1 MTLDQLKISFPK
13 LLSKLPEDMTQLRYI
28 LIIDENFND
37 VDSDEFDAMDPEDY
51 NYMIYLT
58 ELLQETIGEE
68 ILTSLSSKYQAHE
81 AFSDFYASQEDFYG
95 VMTAENPEGI
105 ARVILTE
112 IEHSL

>member
-1 MTLDQLKISFPK
+1 MTIDQLKTSFPK
-13 LLSKLPEDMTQLRYI
+13 LLNKLPEDMTQLRYI

-58 ELLQETIGEE
+58 ELLQKTIGEE
-68 ILTSLSSKYQAHE
+68 ILASLPYKYQEHE

-95 VMTAENPEGI
+95 VMTTENEEGI
-105 ARVILTE
+105 ARIILGE
-112 IEHSL
+112 IEQAL